1 MSTLLIIG
9 ASHGIGRALLEKEL
23 DNRKCINISRT
34 SANIEHPNLEEV
46 LMDVLSDELP
56 ELTDIGS
63 IVYCPGS
70 INLKPIS
77 SLKEEQLIEDFQ
89 INVVGAYRV
98 IKKYHRELKKAQ
110 MPSIVLFSTVAVGQG
125 MPFHVSVAA
134 AKGAIEGMVRSLA
147 AELAPTIRV
156 NAIAPTITDTPLAAG
171 LLKNELVIEKMKERH
186 PLKRI
191 LNAEEV
197 AAMASYLI
205 SDNARS
211 ITGQIIGIDAG
222 MSSLR
227 I

>member
-77 SLKEEQLIEDFQ
+77 SLKEAQLIEDFQ